1 LKKNISILEKGLSD
15 EQTRH
20 AKEMNEL
27 STNLKAR
34 VDKLQAQQKRTLAEI
49 EESRANQIETLNS
62 RL

>member
-1 LKKNISILEKGLSD
+1 LEKGLSD

-34 VDKLQAQQKRTLAEI
+34 VDKLQAQQKRTLTEI
-49 EESRANQIETLNS
+49 EESRDNQIETLNS